1 MDSNH
6 LPSLKEELRFH
17 IDEST
22 LLVRADQI
30 RTRIAAYPVMI
41 GSQTIVALSLVW
53 MMWDIVAR
61 HLLLGWLA
69 LILTCLAVDGWFLLR
84 HKHETSTVAQ
94 CRRWSRHFVIY
105 VTLLGALWGS
115 IGVVMFVPGNLAY
128 QALLICVILGLAA
141 GAVTI
146 NPVYVPAQFIWSI
159 LVLAPSI
166 VMMLSVGD
174 EVHLALGFMLLLYAT
189 TVLNDG
195 YQLSR
200 RLLQALLRGY
210 ENTALLK
217 DLSAEKIVSEA
228 AREKAEAANREKSRF
243 LAAASHD
250 LRQPLQALMLFSDA
264 LSNHVHDR
272 DPVAQ
277 KLAGQ
282 IESSV
287 SSLTDMLGALLNVS
301 RLESGVVQP
310 QLQHF
315 NLQHLLDR
323 LYLEFYRIALDQNL
337 SFTVSVDADSSEG
350 LIVHSDPSLLEQII
364 RNLASNAVRY
374 TSRGEIVITCRQEAG
389 QVRICVTDT
398 GIGIS
403 KEDLPLIFN
412 EYFQSNNPQRDR
424 RQGLGLG
431 LSIVRRVEKLLG
443 YRLEVESKL
452 GEGTAICFAVPQ
464 GEVALETFPYQVQEA
479 TESVY
484 GVRVALLEDDL
495 EIREATQE
503 LLESWGCQV
512 VAGGLP
518 DEVVARYDALGQRPD
533 ILLSDYRLPAGVTAI
548 HASKQMRERWGA
560 SLPVLIVTGDTGSAT
575 FQEFQSNQAI
585 LLHKPIS
592 PSRLRAVIYHAVQ
605 EQS

>member
-605 EQS
+605 ERS

>member
-6 LPSLKEELRFH
+6 LPSLKEEFRFH

-41 GSQTIVALSLVW
+41 GSQAALALALVW

-61 HLLLGWLA
+61 NTLLSWLA
-69 LILTCLAVDGWFLLR
+69 LILLSLAADGWFLLR
-84 HKHETSTVAQ
+84 HRHETATVAQ
-94 CRRWSRHFVIY
+94 CHRWSRHFVIF

-115 IGVVMFVPGNLAY
+115 IGVVMFVSDNLAY
-128 QALLICVILGLAA
+128 QALLICVVLGLAA

-146 NPVYVPAQFIWSI
+146 NPIYVPALFIWNI
-159 LVLAPSI
+159 LVLLPI
-166 VMMLSVGD
+166 TLMVFTVGD
-174 EVHLALGFMLLLYAT
+174 EVHWALGVMLLLYSA

-228 AREKAEAANREKSRF
+228 AREKAEAASREKSRF

-264 LSNHVHDR
+264 LHNHVHER
-272 DPVAQ
+272 DPIAK
-277 KLAGQ
+277 KLALQ

-287 SSLTDMLGALLNVS
+287 NSLTDMLGALLNVS

-315 NLQHLLDR
+315 DLQHLLDR
-323 LYLEFYRIALDQNL
+323 LYLEFYSIALDRGL
-337 SFTVSVDADSSEG
+337 YFTVSVDADPSEG
-350 LIVHSDPSLLEQII
+350 LIVYSDPSLLEQII
-364 RNLASNAVRY
+364 RNLASNAIRY
-374 TSRGEIVITCRQEAG
+374 TSQGRIIIACHQEAG
-389 QVRICVTDT
+389 QVRICITDT

-403 KEDLPLIFN
+403 KEDLPLIFD

-443 YRLEVESKL
+443 YRLEVESELGKGTSISFTVPL
-452 GEGTAICFAVPQ
+452 GEI
-464 GEVALETFPYQVQEA
+464 ALETFPYQMQE
-479 TESVY
+479 EVEDVY
-484 GVRVALLEDDL
+484 AVRVALLEDDI
-495 EIREATQE
+495 EIREATQD
-503 LLESWGCQV
+503 LLESWGCLV

-518 DEVVARYDALGQRPD
+518 DEVVTQYAATGQRPD
-533 ILLSDYRLPAGVTAI
+533 VLLSDYRLPAGVTAI
-548 HASKQMRERWGA
+548 HALKQMRELWGA
-560 SLPVLIVTGDTGSAT
+560 SLPALVITGDTGAAT
-575 FQEFQSNQAI
+575 FDEIQSNQAI
-585 LLHKPIS
+585 MLHKPLS
-592 PSRLRAVIYHAVQ
+592 PSRLRAMIHRAL
-605 EQS
+605 QSQH